1 MPAPPRSAAPGST
14 RPAPTHPLSLSLS
27 LSLSRSA
34 PPPPLTRSAPP
45 PPSLTLGALLPTPEA
60 LPTPHQTRSV
70 SLNAPTH
77 TVALTPP
84 QTDRQTDR
92 QTGALTRPAAPPTR
106 SRAVQYRGASA
117 TTGTRRGG
125 GAAGRRGATDG
136 PRAWR
141 IGVGGGAVLARRRG
155 GCVTCMLFSAL
166 ARLSCAEMLLP
177 QAHPSPRDSEKYSL
191 FRSLSPSLFPSE
203 MLLPH
208 AHPSAHRRP
217 PALASARQRCC
228 CRSPRPKLP
237 LPASKLFEHPPP
249 PSCSRLARQAGPSR
263 P

>member
-1 MPAPPRSAAPGST
+1 MEGQGLCLGEVCRHPHAQLRQVRHALPP
-14 RPAPTHPLSLSLS
+14 PTLSLSLT
-27 LSLSRSA
+27 LC
-34 PPPPLTRSAPP
+34 PPSPTHTLCPP

-177 QAHPSPRDSEKYSL
+177 QAHPPPRDSEKYSL
-191 FRSLSPSLFPSE
+191 IRSLSLPLPLRNVAAACPPVRASSPASTSVGAAE
-203 MLLPH
+203 MLLPQPQ
-208 AHPSAHRRP
+208 AQAASPS
-217 PALASARQRCC
+217 
-228 CRSPRPKLP
+228 K
-237 LPASKLFEHPPP
+237 
-249 PSCSRLARQAGPSR
+249 
-263 P
+263 